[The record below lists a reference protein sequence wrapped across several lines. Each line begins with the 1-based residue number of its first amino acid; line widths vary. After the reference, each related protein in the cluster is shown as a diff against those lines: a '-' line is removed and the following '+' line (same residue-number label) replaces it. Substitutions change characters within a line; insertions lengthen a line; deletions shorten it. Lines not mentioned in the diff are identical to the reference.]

1 MQVILLGTGT
11 PILDPARQ
19 HSALLVEILGE
30 RILFDAG
37 RGVTSQMI
45 KMGILPQQINTIFIT
60 HHHYDHIG
68 NLGEFLLT
76 AWHNGRSAPVTVYGP
91 PGTRGIV
98 SALFD
103 KVYAADIA
111 FALSTEIG
119 ATDIRKLLQVKE
131 ISPGLVCEN
140 DKWRVLA
147 EYVDHGNSSGLTRE
161 DWPCLGYRVE
171 AEDKAIAISGD
182 CVDCDGLDRIALAVD
197 CLIQC
202 CYLAEAE
209 ITNAAFEN
217 LARYVIASS
226 SQVGKIAAR
235 NQVKKLVLTHIRP
248 KSQSLMRSMVE
259 DIRNT
264 YQGDLLVG
272 EDLMVIEV

>member
-11 PILDPARQ
+11 PILDPSRQ
-19 HSALLVEILGE
+19 HSALLVEVLGE

-37 RGVTSQMI
+37 RGVTSQMAR
-45 KMGILPQQINTIFIT
+45 MGFLPQQINTIFIT

-76 AWHNGRSAPVTVYGP
+76 AWHNGRKAPVAIYGP
-91 PGTRGIV
+91 PGTGGIV
-98 SALFD
+98 NALFD
-103 KVYAADIA
+103 QVYASDIA

-119 ATDIRKLLQVKE
+119 MVDIRKLVQVKE
-131 ISPGLVCEN
+131 VSSGLVCEN
-140 DKWRVLA
+140 DRWRVFA
-147 EYVDHGNSSGLTRE
+147 EYVDHGNSLGLSRE
-161 DWPCLGYRVE
+161 NWPCLGYRIE
-171 AEDKAIAISGD
+171 AQCKAIAISGD
-182 CVDCDGLDRIALAVD
+182 CVDCDGLDRIAHAAD

-209 ITNAAFEN
+209 ITGPAFEH

-226 SQVGKIAAR
+226 KQVGKIAAR
-235 NQVKKLVLTHIRP
+235 NQVKKLVLTHVRP
-248 KSQSLMRSMVE
+248 KSEALMRSLKE
-259 DIRNT
+259 DIRST
-264 YQGDLLVG
+264 YHGDLVVG